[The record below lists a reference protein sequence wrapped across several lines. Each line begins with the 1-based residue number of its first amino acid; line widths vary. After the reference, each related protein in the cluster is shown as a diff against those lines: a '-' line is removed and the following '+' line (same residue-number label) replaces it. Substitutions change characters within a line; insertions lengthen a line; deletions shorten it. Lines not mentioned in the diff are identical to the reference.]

1 MLTMNQPTNHDL
13 RYLRDHGYLEM
24 FQLAELKPGDNLVC
38 RLKVTEMG
46 QRFVEL
52 KEGRLTS

>member
-1 MLTMNQPTNHDL
+1 
-13 RYLRDHGYLEM
+13 M
-24 FQLAELKPGDNLVC
+24 FQLAELSPGENLVG